1 MLDSTNYPVW
11 LRDRT
16 EKLAWVNAAYVRAV
30 EAKDSAD
37 ALLRGT
43 ELLERTTR
51 DQAIEARAAGT
62 IWRGRATA
70 VAAGQRHLL
79 DVIEVPVSVG
89 SAGLAA
95 DASQIEALR
104 TDMARLTKAHAA
116 TLDQLSTAVAI
127 FDRRKRLV
135 FHNSAY
141 RQLWSLPPGFLDEN
155 PSDSEILDRLRAARL
170 LPEQADFRAWK
181 ESLLSAYQAFEASE
195 QVWYLPD
202 GRTLRV
208 VINPNPQGITYL
220 FDDVTERFHLES
232 RFNALTRVQS
242 ETLDTLKEGV
252 AVFGTDGR
260 LNFFTRLSRGSS
272 SSIRHN

>member
-1 MLDSTNYPVW
+1 MRIRDVSGDRLEATRLRERLLRTFGELDALHALLDSTNYPVW

-16 EKLAWVNAAYVRAV
+16 EKLTWVNAAYVRAV
-30 EAKDSAD
+30 EAQGFGRRP
-37 ALLRGT
+37 LRGT

-51 DQAIEARAAGT
+51 EQAVEARTAGT
-62 IWRGRATA
+62 IWRGRAAA
-70 VAAGQRHLL
+70 VTAGQRHLL

-95 DASQIEALR
+95 DASQMEALR

-141 RQLWSLPPGFLDEN
+141 RQLWSLRPGFLDEN
-155 PSDSEILDRLRAARL
+155 PSDSEILDRLRAARQ

-181 ESLLSAYQAFEASE
+181 DELAFSLSGVRSQ
-195 QVWYLPD
+195 
-202 GRTLRV
+202 RTGV
-208 VINPNPQGITYL
+208 V
-220 FDDVTERFHLES
+220 S
-232 RFNALTRVQS
+232 TRRAHVARGHQS
-242 ETLDTLKEGV
+242 EP
-252 AVFGTDGR
+252 A
-260 LNFFTRLSRGSS
+260 RGSRIS
-272 SSIRHN
+272 STM